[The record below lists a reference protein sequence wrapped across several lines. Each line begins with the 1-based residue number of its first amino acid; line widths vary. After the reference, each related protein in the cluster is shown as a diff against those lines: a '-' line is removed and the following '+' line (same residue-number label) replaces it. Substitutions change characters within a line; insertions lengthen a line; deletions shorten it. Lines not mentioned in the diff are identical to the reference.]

1 VGSNRLREM
10 RNSGGMPH
18 QIKSWFGADVP
29 GAVSHPTGQAL
40 TAKWM
45 QIRSERD
52 PILADF
58 WHEAD
63 EAFVERSI
71 LFLRSDQDYVYL
83 HHGAYLRGRIG
94 FSMQGRSLSELRTRI
109 RAPLMDVYDR
119 SIEEFVIAY
128 LLSFADFMHD
138 VVLWGRLVLPLRLSA
153 NDPRVALL
161 VYCQPIV
168 DKPAI
173 LRALFERTRASTIIA
188 TPIKDSAGTVTDGW
202 IVAINDEGSR
212 LTGVVE
218 HATGDLLLRHIPLF
232 ARDDLWAYLMERL
245 PQQVATATVSDRTKG
260 QTFNLQVEW
269 LDDYIVI
276 RATPLSETGDVF
288 LID

>member
-1 VGSNRLREM
+1 M
-10 RNSGGMPH
+10 RNGGMTH
-18 QIKSWFGADVP
+18 QVKSWFGAEVP

-45 QIRSERD
+45 QIKSERD
-52 PILADF
+52 PVLADF

-63 EAFVERSI
+63 DALVERSI
-71 LFLRSDQDYVYL
+71 LFLKSNEDYVYL
-83 HHGAYLRGRIG
+83 HHGAYLRARIG

-109 RAPLMDVYDR
+109 RPSLMEIYDR
-119 SIEEFVIAY
+119 STNELIVAY

-138 VVLWGRLVLPLRLSA
+138 VVLWGRLVMPLRLSA
-153 NDPRVALL
+153 TDSRVALL
-161 VYCQPIV
+161 VYCQPIA
-168 DKPAI
+168 DKPTI
-173 LRALFERTRASTIIA
+173 LRALFERSHVSTIIA
-188 TPIKDSAGTVTDGW
+188 TPIKDDAGAVIDGW

-245 PQQVATATVSDRTKG
+245 PHQVATATVSDRSKG
-260 QTFNLQVEW
+260 QTLNLQVEW
-269 LDDYIVI
+269 LDDYIVV
-276 RATPLSETGDVF
+276 RATPLAETGDVF